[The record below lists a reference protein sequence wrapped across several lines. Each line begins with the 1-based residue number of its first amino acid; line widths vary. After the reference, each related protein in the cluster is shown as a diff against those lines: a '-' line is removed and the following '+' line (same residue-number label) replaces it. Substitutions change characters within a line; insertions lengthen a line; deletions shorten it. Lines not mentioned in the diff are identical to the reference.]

1 MNWLLN
7 RVRLKREQFHHRK
20 LKQLQKVQWDRIHAI
35 EGKYRD
41 LNFFAHPEANGD
53 EPEKGFVPEAREKYL
68 LYLLQRVGIHFIPDE
83 ALVLARKF
91 GPALAAD
98 RVCRWL
104 GLDYHKI
111 AAVAPRVASETVR
124 ATTYFKEMKDSCAI
138 TGINPAA
145 LLPHIHFGSHDTR
158 DILFE
163 NFRLAARTIELYDGF
178 NRVTKEQIG
187 WNQNRPTFIDAWK
200 DITTEC
206 LMQYYH
212 QGLLLAEYRKI
223 VEACAKLLGEQNENI
238 ILMAKKWLNDETA
251 SGWQTN
257 FPEFAD
263 IKVQV
268 HLSNIVREFDYK
280 SSRLWNQ
287 ILKQIS
293 EAKFDFQVSA
303 KHERL

>member
-7 RVRLKREQFHHRK
+7 RVRLKREQLHHRK
-20 LKQLQKVQWDRIHAI
+20 LRQLQKMQWDRIHAI
-35 EGKYRD
+35 ESKYKD
-41 LNFFAHPEANGD
+41 LNFFAFPESTGD
-53 EPEKGFVPEAREKYL
+53 SLEVGFVPEAREKYL
-68 LYLLQRVGIHFIPDE
+68 LYLLQRVGIQFIPDE

-124 ATTYFKEMKDSCAI
+124 ATMYFKEMKESCAV

-163 NFRLAARTIELYDGF
+163 NFRLAARTIDLYDGF
-178 NRVTKEQIG
+178 NSETKEQIG
-187 WNQNRPTFIDAWK
+187 WIQNRTIFIDGWK

-206 LMQYYH
+206 LTQYYN
-212 QGLLLAEYRKI
+212 QGMLLSEYRKI
-223 VEACAKLLGEQNENI
+223 VSAGARLLSENSED
-238 ILMAKKWLNDETA
+238 ILLRVKVWLNDEAA
-251 SGWQTN
+251 SRWQTN
-257 FPEFAD
+257 FPDFED

-280 SSRLWNQ
+280 SSREWNQ
-287 ILKQIS
+287 ILKKIV
-293 EAKFDFQVSA
+293 EANFDFNVVT
-303 KHERL
+303 K